1 MGWMNTVWGT
11 RTAVGVMRLEAA
23 PPFVGAWFQQVGAD
37 ETVASTSRVMV
48 MSNRRLWMPYVSVEQ
63 DGRVLAT
70 RRLLRMIRPGRP
82 TAIPRFL
89 YANVDPYGGVV
100 SIGLVD
106 SSYFP
111 CGSSGSGVCLPL
123 CGP

>member
-1 MGWMNTVWGT
+1 MWRRRTTV
-11 RTAVGVMRLEAA
+11 VGVRLEAA
-23 PPFVGAWFQQVGAD
+23 PPFVGAWFRQVPRD
-37 ETVASTSRVMV
+37 EAIASTSRIMV
-48 MSNRRLWMPYVSVEQ
+48 MSSRRLWMPYVSVEQ
-63 DGRVLAT
+63 DGRVLAA
-70 RRLLRMIRPGRP
+70 RRLLRIIRPGRP

-89 YANVDPYGGVV
+89 YANVDPCGGVAA
-100 SIGLVD
+100 IGLVD